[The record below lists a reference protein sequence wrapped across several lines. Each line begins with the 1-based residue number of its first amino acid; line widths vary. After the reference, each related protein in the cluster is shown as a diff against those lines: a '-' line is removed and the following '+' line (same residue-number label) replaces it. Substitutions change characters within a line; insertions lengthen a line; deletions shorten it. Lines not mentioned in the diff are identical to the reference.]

1 MVRPDLFFDAE
12 ADGLLVV
19 VEEVLGWFG
28 GVRGRDV
35 PDEEL
40 IGVEAEEVRLGGK
53 GEEKGR
59 QRVVDR
65 KGIGITKTVKKEENR

>member
-1 MVRPDLFFDAE
+1 LVGPDLFFDAE

-19 VEEVLGWFG
+19 VEEVLGWLG

-40 IGVEAEEVRLGGK
+40 IGVEAGMGVRAGREWERIRVAEVGG
-53 GEEKGR
+53 
-59 QRVVDR
+59 
-65 KGIGITKTVKKEENR
+65 